1 MPSSKRNSSCLDDSE
16 HHWEAWRYEPEP
28 SESQDQDYAVVYYPG
43 RGAGQHRGT
52 GHTPHSRVSPASSS
66 SAVSGTPSSDSRFTE
81 LHDRLE
87 KFSSYI
93 REEEGEQRTSAGSSG
108 PARRSVVHTP
118 RHLEEYQAPHVTIET
133 CTEMCYYAG

>member
-52 GHTPHSRVSPASSS
+52 GHTPHSRVSPASTLSLAHLQNLPNS
-66 SAVSGTPSSDSRFTE
+66 NSDLHLLDKPS
-81 LHDRLE
+81 
-87 KFSSYI
+87 K
-93 REEEGEQRTSAGSSG
+93 
-108 PARRSVVHTP
+108 
-118 RHLEEYQAPHVTIET
+118 
-133 CTEMCYYAG
+133 